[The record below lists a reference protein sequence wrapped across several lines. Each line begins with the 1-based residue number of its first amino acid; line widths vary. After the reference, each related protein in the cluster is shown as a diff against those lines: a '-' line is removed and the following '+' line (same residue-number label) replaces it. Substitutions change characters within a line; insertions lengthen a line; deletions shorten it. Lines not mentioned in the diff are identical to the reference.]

1 MKGRRA
7 LPTVQASTVQKHR
20 ASGYPSHKP
29 ITFLAKN
36 IKICQNCY
44 TIAAP
49 SSVITYRGNGHSLPT
64 PCQQAQTPCLSP
76 YPQSFIPAIQF
87 KPLTANPHRKFLAI
101 SEIIANYLNLHVLW
115 NLPLNSLKLRISE
128 KIIANIIFFVVG
140 KIRNHSDP
148 KTSETNK

>member
-7 LPTVQASTVQKHR
+7 IPTVQASTGQKHR

-29 ITFLAKN
+29 ITFLAKI

-44 TIAAP
+44 TITAP

-101 SEIIANYLNLHVLW
+101 SKIIENYLNLHICMYFT
-115 NLPLNSLKLRISE
+115 PKNSK
-128 KIIANIIFFVVG
+128 
-140 KIRNHSDP
+140 
-148 KTSETNK
+148 